1 MGGIKFINRITP
13 YYINK
18 ESLFLKET
26 EVHATVGNMSE
37 ETGMLTEII
46 VLAMLKDKH
55 TALIQ
60 QIAVQHKVRN
70 CLELFKGIWRVGKN
84 KVIGR
89 RTAAYITED
98 IVTHN
103 NPGIIPERR
112 TCLFKVRRMH
122 GIHLDRC
129 YGLAAA

>member
-26 EVHATVGNMSE
+26 EVHTAIGNMAE
-37 ETGMLTEII
+37 ETWMLTEII
-46 VLAMLKDKH
+46 ILAMLKDKH

-60 QIAVQHKVRN
+60 QIAVKHKVRN
-70 CLELFKGIWRVGKN
+70 CLELFKGIWRVGKD
-84 KVIGR
+84 KVIGC

-112 TCLFKVRRMH
+112 TCLFKMCCMH
-122 GIHLDRC
+122 GIHLNRC